1 VINLVVS
8 VLDKQ
13 GKFELG
19 DRIDRGCRWW
29 FPGAYFGL
37 LAVMVAVA
45 ILLLAWTYAALFMCD
60 VR

>member
-1 VINLVVS
+1 VINVVVS
-8 VLDKQ
+8 VLDKR

-29 FPGAYFGL
+29 FPVAYFGL

-45 ILLLAWTYAALFMCD
+45 ILFY
-60 VR
+60 